1 MLEIMLFP
9 DLEERMRVIACTT
22 DPSLIEKM
30 LDHIWGKR
38 YGNFV
43 LYVPRV
49 TLVYYAVGLGP
60 LALLSSASR
69 VPEGLDA
76 IRKSPG
82 YVPIGKTPLMNYWR
96 LLLN

>member
-1 MLEIMLFP
+1 MALLTWGGNHSKKFRVVSAMLEIMLFP

-49 TLVYYAVGLGP
+49 TLV
-60 LALLSSASR
+60 
-69 VPEGLDA
+69 
-76 IRKSPG
+76 
-82 YVPIGKTPLMNYWR
+82 
-96 LLLN
+96 